1 MDGATRS
8 LLIDPTTLERRDV
21 LDLVNG
27 LVAPRPIAW
36 VSSEDRS
43 GLRNL
48 APFSFFNAFST
59 QPPTVAIGPG
69 SRQGVNKDSLRNIRQ
84 TGEFVVNIV
93 NYELAVRANQTSAE
107 FSPDVDEWEV
117 AEVTPAPSDDVTPP
131 RVAEAPASLECR
143 VHSIVDLGTDD
154 APTNSIVIATITRFH
169 VREDILDGYRI
180 RPEMLDAVARM
191 GRNLWCTS
199 RDRFDLARPGSTEPL
214 EVRES
219 PPRPSVEG
227 ATERPAGERTQA

>member
-1 MDGATRS
+1 VTVDPAITPHHNLYK
-8 LLIDPTTLERRDV
+8 LLIGSV
-21 LDLVNG
+21 V
-27 LVAPRPIAW
+27 PRPIGFIST
-36 VSSEDRS
+36 VSAE
-43 GLRNL
+43 GMRNL